1 VLETVRVALLVSGIL
16 RAGAAMRRRFMSTAL
31 ILVIGMIVGVG
42 CALLGVAMYLAKTWM
57 NK

>member
-16 RAGAAMRRRFMSTAL
+16 RAGAAMRRRLMSTVM

-42 CALLGVAMYLAKTWM
+42 CAVLGVATYLANTWM